1 MGLAAIL
8 REKIGSSGGRDPLLG
23 NREGVEMVASIM
35 VLAALSDGGISA
47 EESLR
52 IVQLLRSRFG
62 LSSVDALALIR
73 DIPEQVQTQ
82 ADVRRLIE
90 ALRQEL
96 SPEGKQELMM
106 MVLDII
112 AVDQEKDPGELS
124 LLSRLIDA
132 LDMPEESMSRV
143 YDRYF
148 EERRAPRR

>member
-1 MGLAAIL
+1 
-8 REKIGSSGGRDPLLG
+8 
-23 NREGVEMVASIM
+23 
-35 VLAALSDGGISA
+35 
-47 EESLR
+47 
-52 IVQLLRSRFG
+52 
-62 LSSVDALALIR
+62 
-73 DIPEQVQTQ
+73 
-82 ADVRRLIE
+82 
-90 ALRQEL
+90 
-96 SPEGKQELMM
+96 